1 MIILS
6 FDVGIK
12 NMAYCIVKF
21 NEKTDNNH
29 TILKWGIINCAENI
43 LNNNL
48 KCCVS
53 RKGILCNKDACNQ
66 VSINDTI
73 LGFCNLKT
81 CQKELNTNYSNKNIK
96 KVTKKTTKDI
106 SLKDLGD
113 VLFNELNNIPLTDI
127 DCIVIENQPALKNP
141 TMKSLQIMLFSFFLY
156 KKPKNNPDLVFFN
169 ASNKLKIYTGPEI
182 NTSHI
187 KNKYNKRKF
196 KSIQITE
203 FMLEKYNIDKLHY
216 FKSNTK
222 KDDLSDCYMQCL
234 TYYYYK

>member
-127 DCIVIENQPALKNP
+127 DCIVIEMSSTDVVKEENNETRYEYGLIAQEVDKILKESDPESTIVSEDNEGFLG
-141 TMKSLQIMLFSFFLY
+141 MDYKQIIMPL
-156 KKPKNNPDLVFFN
+156 
-169 ASNKLKIYTGPEI
+169 I
-182 NTSHI
+182 
-187 KNKYNKRKF
+187 
-196 KSIQITE
+196 KSIQELNIE
-203 FMLEKYNIDKLHY
+203 IEKLKKELELLKQSK
-216 FKSNTK
+216 
-222 KDDLSDCYMQCL
+222 
-234 TYYYYK
+234 